1 MELPTLDQLQALI
14 PLLPKKKP
22 VHKLKWKL
30 PEQRF
35 CAPIEDAEKRVFEL
49 EKLKAK
55 FVSGGEF
62 MDVVHAKP
70 YGEGVFAYFIVRTEK
85 KTEDEHILFDG
96 YMIQEEEPL
105 GLNLSSSFSFME
117 DLEGLGYKQSLQR
130 AVTEW
135 RFLMLPVKVAVF
147 DVEQFGAFMEFALP
161 ATNFENDRKRQEKK
175 LDDLFKKFGLKKED
189 ALPTDVITLQW
200 LSQQQEAAQG
210 QGPDLDQGGPG

>member
-1 MELPTLDQLQALI
+1 MDLPKLEQLQALI
-14 PLLPKKKP
+14 PFLPKKKP

-35 CAPIEDAEKRVFEL
+35 SVPVEDAEARVAVL
-49 EKLKAK
+49 EKLKFK

-62 MDVVHAKP
+62 MDAVHAKP

-85 KTEDEHILFDG
+85 KTEDEHVLFDG

-117 DLEGLGYKQSLQR
+117 DLEQLGYKQSLQR

-135 RFLMLPVKVAVF
+135 RFLAMPVKVAVF
-147 DVEQFGAFMEFALP
+147 DVEAFGQFMEFALP
-161 ATNFENDRKRQEKK
+161 ATNYEDERKRQEKK
-175 LDDLFKKFGLKKED
+175 LDDLFKKFGFKKED
-189 ALPTDVITLQW
+189 ALPTDVVTLQW
-200 LSQQQEAAQG
+200 LSQQQDAQG
-210 QGPDLDQGGPG
+210 QGPAGPQ

>member
-1 MELPTLDQLQALI
+1 MDLLTLEQLQALI
-14 PLLPKKKP
+14 PFLPKKKP

-35 CAPIEDAEKRVFEL
+35 SVPVEDAEARVAVL
-49 EKLKAK
+49 EKLKFR

-85 KTEDEHILFDG
+85 KTEDEHVMFDG

-117 DLEGLGYKQSLQR
+117 DLEQLGYKQSLQR

-135 RFLMLPVKVAVF
+135 RFLALPVKVAVF
-147 DVEQFGAFMEFALP
+147 DVDGFGQFMEFALP
-161 ATNFENDRKRQEKK
+161 ATNYEDERKRQEKK
-175 LDDLFKKFGLKKED
+175 LDDLFKKFGFKKEE
-189 ALPTDVITLQW
+189 ALPTDVVTLQW
-200 LSQQQEAAQG
+200 LSQQQEAQG
-210 QGPDLDQGGPG
+210 QDPTGPQ

>member
-1 MELPTLDQLQALI
+1 MDLPTLDQLQALI

-35 CAPIEDAEKRVFEL
+35 SVPVEDGEARVGAL
-49 EKLKAK
+49 EKMRAK

-85 KTEDEHILFDG
+85 KTEDEHVLFDG

-117 DLEGLGYKQSLQR
+117 DLEQLGYKQSLQR

-135 RFLMLPVKVAVF
+135 RFLVPPVKVAVF
-147 DVEQFGAFMEFALP
+147 DVEAFGQFMEFALP
-161 ATNFENDRKRQEKK
+161 ATNYENDRKRQEKK
-175 LDDLFKKFGLKKED
+175 RDELFKKFGFQTDE

-200 LSQQQEAAQG
+200 LSQQQEQG
-210 QGPDLDQGGPG
+210 QDGGMPPQ

>member
-1 MELPTLDQLQALI
+1 MDLPTIEQLQSLI

-35 CAPIEDAEKRVFEL
+35 SMPIEDAEARVGQL
-49 EKLKAK
+49 EKLKFK

-62 MDVVHAKP
+62 MDVVHSKP

-85 KTEDEHILFDG
+85 KTEDEHVLFDG

-105 GLNLSSSFSFME
+105 GLNLASSFSFME
-117 DLEGLGYKQSLQR
+117 DLEQLGYKQSLQR

-135 RFLMLPVKVAVF
+135 RFLALPVKIAVF
-147 DVEQFGAFMEFALP
+147 DVEGFGRFMEFALP
-161 ATNFENDRKRQEKK
+161 ATNFEDERKRQEKK
-175 LDDLFKKFGLKKED
+175 LEDLFKKFGFKKEE

-200 LSQQQEAAQG
+200 LSQQQEAAG
-210 QGPDLDQGGPG
+210 AQGPDGPQ

>member
-1 MELPTLDQLQALI
+1 MELPTLEQLQALI
-14 PLLPKKKP
+14 PLMPKKKP

-35 CAPIEDAEKRVFEL
+35 SVPVEDAEKRVGDL
-49 EKLKAK
+49 EKMHAK

-85 KTEDEHILFDG
+85 KTEDEHVLFDG

-117 DLEGLGYKQSLQR
+117 DLEQLGYQQSLQR

-135 RFLMLPVKVAVF
+135 RFLVPPLKIAVF
-147 DVEQFGAFMEFALP
+147 DVDGFGQFMEFALP
-161 ATNFENDRKRQEKK
+161 ATNYENDRKRQEKK
-175 LDDLFKKFGLKKED
+175 RDELFKKFGFKMED

-200 LSQQQEAAQG
+200 LSQQQEQAG
-210 QGPDLDQGGPG
+210 ENPPR

>member
-1 MELPTLDQLQALI
+1 MDLPTLEQLQALI
-14 PLLPKKKP
+14 PLLPKKRP

-35 CAPIEDAEKRVFEL
+35 TAPVEDAEARVGAL
-49 EKLKAK
+49 EKMTAK

-85 KTEDEHILFDG
+85 KTEDEHVLFDG

-105 GLNLSSSFSFME
+105 GLNLASSFSFME
-117 DLEGLGYKQSLQR
+117 DLEQLGYTQALQR

-135 RFLMLPVKVAVF
+135 RFLVLPVKVAVF
-147 DVEQFGAFMEFALP
+147 DVEGFGRFMEFALP
-161 ATNFENDRKRQEKK
+161 ATNYEADRKKQEKK
-175 LDDLFKKFGLKKED
+175 LDDLLKKFGFKKEET
-189 ALPTDVITLQW
+189 LPTDVITLQW
-200 LSQQQEAAQG
+200 LSQQQEQS
-210 QGPDLDQGGPG
+210 QEGGMPQQ

>member
-1 MELPTLDQLQALI
+1 MELPTLEQLQALI

-35 CAPIEDAEKRVFEL
+35 SAPIEDAGARVGVL
-49 EKLKAK
+49 EKMHAK

-62 MDVVHAKP
+62 MDVVHSKQ

-85 KTEDEHILFDG
+85 KTEDEHVLFDG

-117 DLEGLGYKQSLQR
+117 DLEQLGYKQSLQR

-135 RFLMLPVKVAVF
+135 RFLMPPLKVAVF
-147 DVEQFGAFMEFALP
+147 DVEGFGQFMEFALP
-161 ATNFENDRKRQEKK
+161 ATNYEAERQKQQKK
-175 LDDLFKKFGLKKED
+175 LEELFKKFGFKQDE

-200 LSQQQEAAQG
+200 LSQQQEAAN
-210 QGPDLDQGGPG
+210 QGPGGPQ